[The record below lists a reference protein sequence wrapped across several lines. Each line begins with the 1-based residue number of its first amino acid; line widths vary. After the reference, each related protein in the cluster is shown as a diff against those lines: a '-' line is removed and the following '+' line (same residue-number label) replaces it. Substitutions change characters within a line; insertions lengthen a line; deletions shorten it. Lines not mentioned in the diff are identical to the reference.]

1 MKLTDFT
8 TLSFDCYGTLID
20 WETGLLAALAAWRAR
35 TGPVTVRDGKVLAAS
50 DGDLLQAFAVAESA
64 EEKANPA
71 ALYPQ
76 ILAGALERM
85 AANFGVNTREGECA
99 AFGASVGDWPA
110 FPDTAKALAE
120 LKQRYKLVIL
130 SNIDRASFARSNER
144 LGIEFDAIYTAQ
156 DIGSY
161 KPSPRNFNYLLDH
174 LQADLG
180 VLPDQLLH
188 TAQSLY
194 HDHVPARAMGLAT
207 CWINRG
213 AGKPGGGATKTP
225 VTEVTPDFIYTSMGE
240 MAAEVA
246 G

>member
-20 WETGLLAALAAWRAR
+20 WEAGLLAALAAWRAR
-35 TGPVTVRDGKVLAAS
+35 TSLTAS
-50 DGDLLQAFAVAESA
+50 DGDLLQAFAVVESA
-64 EEKANPA
+64 EEEANA
-71 ALYPQ
+71 GALYPE

-85 AANFGVNTREGECA
+85 AANFGAAVSGEECA
-99 AFGASVGDWPA
+99 AFGASVGDWPV
-110 FPDTAKALAE
+110 FPDSAAALAT
-120 LKQRYKLVIL
+120 LKQHYKLVIL
-130 SNIDRASFARSNER
+130 SNVDRASFARSNAK
-144 LGIEFDAIYTAQ
+144 LGVTFDAIYTAE

-161 KPSPRNFNYLLDH
+161 KPAPGNFTYLLDH

-180 VLPDQLLH
+180 VSPDQLLH

-194 HDHVPARAMGLAT
+194 HDHVPAKALGLTT

-213 AGKPGGGATKTP
+213 AGKEDGDKPGGGATKTP
-225 VTEVTPDFIYTSMGE
+225 ETPVEPDFTFASMGA
-240 MAAEVA
+240 MATAVA